1 MFKRSEAGTAVIM
14 DRPTILRTNYDM
26 NKNNPYLMV
35 ILIGQNGGW
44 STFDELVRQHR
55 LMIDHDNAEHVII
68 LGLSS
73 GNASGRAEYETR
85 MKQEFGRYFIS
96 LREYLST
103 PIYENGEIISC
114 YGIEDQNAEIDMN
127 YISPNADNLTVK
139 QEIEQGIVPHAIL
152 ADGVHYTSGTK
163 TVIGDLIYKRC
174 KELNIF

>member
-44 STFDELVRQHR
+44 STFDKLVRQHR

-68 LGLSS
+68 IGLSS

-85 MKQEFGRYFIS
+85 MKKSRVS
-96 LREYLST
+96 
-103 PIYENGEIISC
+103 II
-114 YGIEDQNAEIDMN
+114 
-127 YISPNADNLTVK
+127 
-139 QEIEQGIVPHAIL
+139 
-152 ADGVHYTSGTK
+152 
-163 TVIGDLIYKRC
+163 
-174 KELNIF
+174 